1 MMMIDLVDKIAEL
14 KGIQRKEMIEKDIL
28 LHLVLSD
35 LSKETFFSENFLFKG
50 GTCLIKNYI
59 GYLRFS
65 EDIDFTWKDQSM
77 FAGETGGQVNRDLSG
92 IIEKTGKIL
101 EKITSKR
108 GLDFKW
114 DKEDRD
120 YVELISRGR
129 VCTFKVWYD
138 SILKDRKLLKVQ
150 INFVDSLCLRPRKGR
165 LKSLVKGKNPKLEG
179 LFKEYSTYASDVPF
193 EVYNAKEIL
202 SEKIRALMTR
212 RAVKARDFVDIF
224 FISKKLKIQPKDV
237 EKCVITKIN
246 YALEHYERFR
256 RNFDEKKR
264 LLEKGNL
271 FDWGTEKSLL
281 IAKFNDKEF
290 DRFVDDFTRYLQKLV
305 KKMDGSK

>member
-1 MMMIDLVDKIAEL
+1 MMIDFVDKIADL
-14 KGIQRKEMIEKDIL
+14 KGIERKEMIEKDIL

-35 LSKETFFSENFLFKG
+35 LAKETFFSENFLFKG

-65 EDIDFTWKDQSM
+65 EDIDFTWEDQSR
-77 FAGETGGQVNRDLSG
+77 FAGKTGGQVNRDLSG

-101 EKITSKR
+101 EKIAGKR
-108 GLDFKW
+108 GLDFRW
-114 DKEDRD
+114 DKENKD

-138 SILKDRKLLKVQ
+138 SILKDRKILKVQ
-150 INFVDSLCLRPRKGR
+150 INFVDILCLKPRKGR
-165 LKSLVKGKNPKLEG
+165 LRSLVKGKNPKLEG
-179 LFKEYSTYASDVPF
+179 LFREYPTYASAVPF
-193 EVYNAKEIL
+193 EVYSAREIL

-237 EKCVITKIN
+237 EKCVIPKIN

-264 LLEKGNL
+264 LLKKGNM

-281 IAKFNDKEF
+281 IEKFNDKAF
-290 DRFVDDFTRYLQKLV
+290 DRFVDDFTEYLQKLV
-305 KKMDGSK
+305 KKIDGSR